1 MFERIH
7 HGGAW
12 TSRSNLCRRCVRL
25 KLNVSIKK
33 SLLLKFF
40 RTLVTSTATQ
50 VIQLIIFTI
59 VKLINILHNLQ
70 MCGGVSSEIQD
81 LIVNGSWCRVVM
93 VTRNSD
99 GTISQT
105 IVFNICSDNNLQ
117 PGDNTQLHF
126 TILNIK
132 WIEYKIETKSQF
144 SRWWRVDVIF
154 SIPPPCW
161 WYAWYQFQ
169 DNSKAKN

>member
-1 MFERIH
+1 M
-7 HGGAW
+7 
-12 TSRSNLCRRCVRL
+12 
-25 KLNVSIKK
+25 
-33 SLLLKFF
+33 
-40 RTLVTSTATQ
+40 
-50 VIQLIIFTI
+50 IIFTV
-59 VKLINILHNLQ
+59 VKLINFLHNLQ

-99 GTISQT
+99 RTISQT

-117 PGDNTQLHF
+117 PGDNTELHF

-132 WIEYKIETKSQF
+132 WIEYKIDTKSQF

-169 DNSKAKN
+169 DNSTTELNQNQVKSYWATIPPVTFSCWKQSRFEEESLL